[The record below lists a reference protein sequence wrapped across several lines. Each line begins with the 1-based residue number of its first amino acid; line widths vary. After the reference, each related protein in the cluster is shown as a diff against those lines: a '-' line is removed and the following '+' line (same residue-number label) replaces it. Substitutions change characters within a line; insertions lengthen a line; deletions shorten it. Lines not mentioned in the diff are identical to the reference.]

1 MSQVEEVGII
11 IRADG
16 TVELANGMK
25 LSSDQVKNLARNL
38 DEMSGRLDTA
48 DKNAKKAAPT
58 MREMGEQLGQA
69 GQAAVQ
75 LGKDLASGNLQGA
88 AGSLGTLTN
97 AAGGLNLS
105 LGAMVGIGA
114 AAAAG
119 VALVGY
125 AASKGKD
132 EVRGL
137 ADALILSGNYAGTTS
152 AQMLDMAARMDKVI
166 STESKAID
174 VLQQLTA
181 SGQIAGNEFEKL
193 GVAAIAWERATG
205 TAISNTVKEYVRLG
219 EDPAKAS
226 AKLNE
231 QMNYLS
237 ISTYKRIR
245 DLEEQGQKEAAAA
258 VAQEAYAQALSTR
271 ARQVEQNAGIM
282 TKAWRAVRDG
292 AMEAWDAMLGIGRTS
307 STNERIATLER
318 QISGI
323 QTGTEGRSA
332 SGQTRLAGL
341 QAQLAALKEV
351 ELLQRRAATAEGD
364 RAREVKAYQ
373 AADQEWSKIVQA
385 NLTKQEQ
392 LEKKIDNIRTTG
404 RAMKLPEKD
413 IEEQVRRAREAAAE
427 KGSAPKAY
435 TDDAATRYLQG
446 LRDSNAA
453 TLAQLASTDRLT
465 EAQRK
470 QAEFIQLIADLKEK
484 KVLTADQKSLLAA
497 EGLIEA
503 QLKENVLA
511 ERLVAI
517 KDAQAKKEKE
527 REEVAKRAEQALI
540 GLRANREELQRNLT
554 QQYDRRLAVFGLGS
568 EAREQLE
575 STFNLQDR
583 YVKLQQDL
591 TERASKGGWMG
602 SAAYQ
607 AEAREIE
614 LALKKS
620 LADHDAY
627 YAGLKER
634 QGNWALGALQAFNNY
649 QTSAADVAGQT
660 EAAFTNA
667 FKGMEDALV
676 KFAQTGKLDFKSL
689 ANSIIADIIR
699 IQTRA
704 AMSGVLK
711 SIMGAASGWLGDEA
725 GMSINNTY
733 GPKTQA
739 GMDNLVNNI
748 LADPTKNAKGGVYT
762 SPSLSAFSSQVYSS
776 PQFFAFAK
784 GAGVFAEAGP
794 EAIMPLKRG
803 PDGSLG
809 VGVHGAGAGAVT
821 LPVQVNVTNNGQPVS
836 ATVQQRRTDQGLQ
849 IDMVLDQ
856 LEGRMAERVATGQGS
871 MSRAMESRY
880 GLSTAVG

>member
-38 DEMSGRLDTA
+38 DEMSGRVDTA

-97 AAGGLNLS
+97 AAGSLNLS

-119 VALVGY
+119 VALVAY

-258 VAQEAYAQALSTR
+258 VAQEAYAQALGTR

-292 AMEAWDAMLGIGRTS
+292 AMEAWDAMLGIGRTA
-307 STNERIATLER
+307 STNERIADLEQR
-318 QISGI
+318 IAAKQSGLK
-323 QTGTEGRSA
+323 GRSA
-332 SGQTRLAGL
+332 GGQAEIAGM
-341 QAQLAALKEV
+341 QAELAALKEK

-364 RAREVKAYQ
+364 RARESKTFQ
-373 AADQEWSKIVQA
+373 TADTEWRKIVEG
-385 NLTKQEQ
+385 NLNKQEQ
-392 LEKKIDNIRTTG
+392 LEKKIENIRTQGLKAG
-404 RAMKLPEKD
+404 RSQQEID
-413 IEEQVRRAREAAAE
+413 EQVRRAREAAAE

-540 GLRANREELQRNLT
+540 GLRANREEVQRNLT

-704 AMSGVLK
+704 AMSGVMK
-711 SIMGAASGWLGDEA
+711 SIMGAASGWLGDQA
-725 GMSINNTY
+725 GMSINGTY
-733 GPKTQA
+733 GPQTQA
-739 GMDNLVNNI
+739 GLDNLI
-748 LADPTKNAKGGVYT
+748 AGFASPNAKGGVYT
-762 SPSLSAFSSQVYSS
+762 SPSLSAYSGQVYSS

-809 VGVHGAGAGAVT
+809 VGVHGAGTGAVT